1 MLKPQFAPDQIGLQ
15 ATHVGQTPLFES
27 VFCLSESEACEVTRI
42 YPDGAVYFLLG
53 QGEGKAWGYLTRMKD
68 AGVKVLTARLQ
79 DALRIASE
87 PPQGSPE
94 FGSLTYHFQVGAM
107 GRRIT
112 FHGLD
117 YGDFEALRDI
127 AALINSNLEQVKT
140 D

>member
-1 MLKPQFAPDQIGLQ
+1 MIPPQFTTDQIGLQ

-27 VFCLSESEACEVTRI
+27 VLCLPEADACEVTRI

-53 QGEGKAWGYLTRMKD
+53 QGEGKAWVYLTRMRD
-68 AGVKVLTARLQ
+68 VGVKELTTRLQ

-87 PPQGSPE
+87 PPPGSPE
-94 FGSLTYHFQVGAM
+94 FGSLTYHFQVEQA
-107 GRRIT
+107 GRSIT

-127 AALINSNLEQVKT
+127 SALINSNLEQVKT

>member
-1 MLKPQFAPDQIGLQ
+1 MIPPQFASDQIGLQ
-15 ATHVGQTPLFES
+15 ATHVGQKPLFES
-27 VFCLSESEACEVTRI
+27 VFCLPDSDVCEVTRI

-68 AGVKVLTARLQ
+68 AGVKELTARLQ

-87 PPQGSPE
+87 PPQASPE
-94 FGSLTYHFQVGAM
+94 FGSLTYHFQVGAL

-117 YGDFEALRDI
+117 YGDFELLRDM
-127 AALINSNLEQVKT
+127 AALINSNLEQVKR